1 MQAIEVKGVTKTYG
15 EVTALRNISTSFGDH
30 RIYGLLGRNGAGKS
44 TLLKVIA
51 NRIFPDAGEVTV
63 DGLPARE
70 NDAAQ
75 AKLYLMSEENLY
87 PESMRVRDSFRW
99 SKAFYPGFQ
108 EDKALALA
116 QQFGLDIKKKTNTL
130 STGYQSIFK
139 IITALSLDIPY
150 LLFDEPVLGLDANHR
165 ELFYKL
171 LLKAWGEKP
180 KTIILATHLIEEVAH
195 VIEHIVIVRQGEILR
210 DEPVETLLE
219 SGYTVTGAAA
229 AVDAFVHG
237 RQSIGCDA
245 LGGLKTAYL
254 LGDLPAELPQG
265 LEVTRLDLQK
275 LFIQLTN
282 SERRV

>member
-1 MQAIEVKGVTKTYG
+1 MQAIEVKNVTKTYG
-15 EVTALRNISTSFGDH
+15 EVTALRDVSVTFGEQ

-51 NRIFPDAGEVTV
+51 NRIFPDAGTITV
-63 DGLPARE
+63 DGLPACE

-87 PESMRVRDSFRW
+87 PEAMRVRDAFRW
-99 SKAFYPGFQ
+99 SKGFYPGFR
-108 EDKALALA
+108 EDRAFALT
-116 QQFGLDIKKKTNTL
+116 QQFGLDPKKKTNSL
-130 STGYQSIFK
+130 STGYRSIFK
-139 IITALSLDIPY
+139 IIIALSLDTPY

-165 ELFYKL
+165 ELFYRL
-171 LLKAWGEKP
+171 LLEAYGEKP
-180 KTIILATHLIEEVAH
+180 KTIVLATHLIEEVAH
-195 VIEHIVIVRQGEILR
+195 VIEHIVIVKQGRILR

-229 AVDAFVHG
+229 AVDAFLQG
-237 RQSIGCDA
+237 RQSIGCDV

-254 LGDLPAELPQG
+254 TGGRPAEIPQG

-282 SERRV
+282 S